1 MALSLNTNIS
11 AITARRNLIRV
22 NDKLKTS
29 MERLSSGLRI
39 NRSADDA
46 AGLTIA
52 ENLRAQVIGLDR
64 AITNASD
71 GISLIQTGEGAM
83 NEGNA
88 ILQRIREL
96 AVQAS
101 NGTLTSRDR
110 QAIQNEV
117 SLLIDEIN
125 RISNT
130 TTFNSINLLNGN
142 SSALVSTSNPLDI
155 QGIVVGDVGTGGI
168 YSVAINVAASS
179 GGGYMF
185 GANQLV
191 ATGILTRVD
200 ERGNVYDALP
210 QTTLQSISQFQN
222 FNVFSGGVRSV
233 TLTLSSDGDNQ
244 VTSLELFATD
254 TLEIAKGRIS
264 LAINDPS
271 LTTDLNLGGGISS
284 GAQLVSIASVGE
296 SPSGGTV
303 GGTVLTVMNPEP
315 GRRLVWGGD
324 DKTLSAFGFTDIQD
338 AQPPVFSVTVNNVSA
353 PFARYVPRSLKVFGD
368 RVSGLIQGVDMNF
381 RTTLNISLSGSS
393 VTQVGGFNIP
403 KLVVS
408 QNEDSSKFLIE
419 ITPRPLVFQIG
430 ANQGDILAT
439 KIGDISA
446 QSLGISGINIVDQTL
461 AGESI
466 RTIDVALNRL
476 NAERANLGAV
486 QNRLESTIQS
496 LQIASEN
503 LTSSESQIRDLDFS
517 QEIVNFTSLQVLTQS
532 ATSFLAQANALS
544 NTVLT
549 LIGG

>member
-52 ENLRAQVIGLDR
+52 ENLHAQVVGLDR

-83 NEGNA
+83 NEGNS

-96 AVQAS
+96 SVQAS

-125 RISNT
+125 RISST

-142 SSALVSTSNPLDI
+142 SSALVSTSNPLDMN
-155 QGIVVGDVGTGGI
+155 GIVVGDVADGGI
-168 YSVAINVAASS
+168 FSVAINVAEAP
-179 GGGYMF
+179 GGGRMF
-185 GANQLV
+185 GRNQLLGS
-191 ATGILTRVD
+191 GIMTRVD
-200 ERGNVYDALP
+200 DKGNVYDATAD
-210 QTTLQSISQFQN
+210 TTLQSISRFKN
-222 FNVFSGGVRSV
+222 FAVFDGGVRSV
-233 TLTLSSDGDNQ
+233 NLTLSSDGGNQ
-244 VTSLELFATD
+244 VTSIELFATD
-254 TLEIAKGRIS
+254 TLEIVKGRIS

-296 SPSGGTV
+296 SPSGGQP
-303 GGTVLTVMNPEP
+303 GGTVLTVVNPEP

-324 DKTLSAFGFTDIQD
+324 DKTLSAFGFTEIQE
-338 AQPPVFSVTVNNVSA
+338 AQPPVFSVTVNNISA
-353 PFARYVPRSLKVFGD
+353 PFARYIPRSLKVFGD
-368 RVSGLIQGVDMNF
+368 RVSGLIQGVDMKF
-381 RTTLNISLSGSS
+381 RTTLNISLSGAST
-393 VTQVGGFNIP
+393 TQVGGFNIP
-403 KLVVS
+403 QLVVS
-408 QNEDSSKFLIE
+408 QNQDSSKFLIE

-430 ANQGDILAT
+430 ANQGDILST

-446 QSLGISGINIVDQTL
+446 QSLGINGINIVDQTL

-466 RTIDVALNRL
+466 RTVDVALNRL

-503 LTSSESQIRDLDFS
+503 LQSSESQIRDLDFS
-517 QEIVNFTSLQVLTQS
+517 DEIVNFTSLQVLTQS

>member
-1 MALSLNTNIS
+1 
-11 AITARRNLIRV
+11 
-22 NDKLKTS
+22 
-29 MERLSSGLRI
+29 
-39 NRSADDA
+39 
-46 AGLTIA
+46 
-52 ENLRAQVIGLDR
+52 
-64 AITNASD
+64 
-71 GISLIQTGEGAM
+71 
-83 NEGNA
+83 
-88 ILQRIREL
+88 
-96 AVQAS
+96 
-101 NGTLTSRDR
+101 
-110 QAIQNEV
+110 
-117 SLLIDEIN
+117 
-125 RISNT
+125 
-130 TTFNSINLLNGN
+130 
-142 SSALVSTSNPLDI
+142 
-155 QGIVVGDVGTGGI
+155 
-168 YSVAINVAASS
+168 
-179 GGGYMF
+179 
-185 GANQLV
+185 
-191 ATGILTRVD
+191 
-200 ERGNVYDALP
+200 
-210 QTTLQSISQFQN
+210 
-222 FNVFSGGVRSV
+222 
-233 TLTLSSDGDNQ
+233 
-244 VTSLELFATD
+244 
-254 TLEIAKGRIS
+254 
-264 LAINDPS
+264 
-271 LTTDLNLGGGISS
+271 
-284 GAQLVSIASVGE
+284 
-296 SPSGGTV
+296 
-303 GGTVLTVMNPEP
+303 
-315 GRRLVWGGD
+315 
-324 DKTLSAFGFTDIQD
+324 
-338 AQPPVFSVTVNNVSA
+338 
-353 PFARYVPRSLKVFGD
+353 
-368 RVSGLIQGVDMNF
+368 MNF

>member
-1 MALSLNTNIS
+1 MPLALNTNVA
-11 AITARRNLIRV
+11 AINSRRNLLINNRQV
-22 NDKLKTS
+22 SKSLEK
-29 MERLSSGLRI
+29 LSSGLRI
-39 NRSADDA
+39 NRAADDA
-46 AGLTIA
+46 AGLSIA
-52 ENLRAQVIGLDR
+52 ENLRAQVKGLGR
-64 AITNASD
+64 AAANSQDA
-71 GISLIQTGEGAM
+71 ISLIQTAEGGL
-83 NEGNA
+83 NETHNV
-88 ILQRIREL
+88 LQRIRFL
-96 AVQAS
+96 AVQSA
-101 NGTLTSRDR
+101 NGVLTSRDR
-110 QAIQNEV
+110 KAIQDEV
-117 SLLIDEIN
+117 SQLLSEVD
-125 RISNT
+125 RISAT